1 MTLSNRQPTTKK
13 YDFHEIIDL
22 HQRAI
27 YRYLVRCTGN
37 IDDAQE
43 LFQDTFLRAHRA
55 YVGLSADANHQA
67 WLFRIA
73 TNLVNNYIRSRE
85 RRRKVFLDGAVL
97 AVSHSTSSNSSN
109 SSDAEDALQLQETTH
124 ILLKA
129 LQALPFR
136 QRTALIQRQF
146 EGLDYRLIAE
156 NLECSEDTAR
166 AHVYQAL
173 RKLRIRWHQMNGGN

>member
-1 MTLSNRQPTTKK
+1 MTLPDRQLTTKK
-13 YDFHEIIDL
+13 YDFHEIIDR
-22 HQRAI
+22 HQQAI

-55 YVGLSADANHQA
+55 YVSLSADANHQA

-73 TNLVNNYIRSRE
+73 TNLVKNYIRSRE
-85 RRRKVFLDGAVL
+85 RRRKIFVDGEAP
-97 AVSHSTSSNSSN
+97 AASHSTSSSTAN
-109 SSDAEDALQLQETTH
+109 AEDDLQSQETAH

-173 RKLRIRWHQMNGGN
+173 RKLRIRWHQMNDENG

>member
-1 MTLSNRQPTTKK
+1 MTLSDRQLTTQK
-13 YDFHEIIDL
+13 YNFHEIMDRN
-22 HQRAI
+22 QSAI

-55 YVGLSADANHQA
+55 YVGLSPDANHPA

-73 TNLVNNYIRSRE
+73 TNLVKNYIRSRK
-85 RRRKVFLDGAVL
+85 RRRKVFVDGEAL
-97 AVSHSTSSNSSN
+97 APSNSASSNTSN
-109 SSDAEDALQLQETTH
+109 AEDDLQSQETAR

-156 NLECSEDTAR
+156 NLECSEGTAR

-173 RKLRIRWHQMNGGN
+173 RKLRIRWHEVNTDKNC

>member
-1 MTLSNRQPTTKK
+1 MTLSDRQPTTEK
-13 YDFHEIIDL
+13 YDFHEIIDR

-37 IDDAQE
+37 IDDAQK

-55 YVGLSADANHQA
+55 YAGLSNDANHQA

-73 TNLVNNYIRSRE
+73 TNLVKNYIRSRE
-85 RRRKVFLDGAVL
+85 RRRKVFVDGEAP
-97 AVSHSTSSNSSN
+97 VSSHSSNSN
-109 SSDAEDALQLQETTH
+109 TAHTEDDLQSQESAH
-124 ILLKA
+124 ILLNA
-129 LQALPFR
+129 LQALPFQ

-156 NLECSEDTAR
+156 NLECSEGTAR

-173 RKLRIRWHQMNGGN
+173 RKLRIRWHQMNTEED

>member
-1 MTLSNRQPTTKK
+1 MTLSEGQPTTEK
-13 YDFHEIIDL
+13 YDFHGIIDR

-55 YVGLSADANHQA
+55 YAGLSNDANHQA

-73 TNLVNNYIRSRE
+73 TNLVKNYIRSRE
-85 RRRKVFLDGAVL
+85 RRRKVFVDGEAP
-97 AVSHSTSSNSSN
+97 VSSHGANSNT
-109 SSDAEDALQLQETTH
+109 AHTEDDLQSQESAH
-124 ILLKA
+124 ILLNA

-146 EGLDYRLIAE
+146 EGLGYRLIAE
-156 NLECSEDTAR
+156 NLECSEGTAR

-173 RKLRIRWHQMNGGN
+173 RKLRIRWHQMNTEED